1 MRVELH
7 LMRFVPY
14 FMWFVLVL
22 LRFALVLLRFVLL
35 CHEGRTS
42 FLCSTC
48 TFSFQLVI
56 ETPKFVLH
64 SEQLRS
70 LLFTSTSRTSHSPL
84 SLSTL
89 TLHSHSP
96 LSPHDASSR
105 ILYNL
110 GVI

>member
-1 MRVELH
+1 MRVELL
-7 LMRFVPY
+7 LMRFVPH

-22 LRFALVLLRFVLL
+22 LRVVLVLLRFVLL

-70 LLFTSTSRTSHSPL
+70 LVKSDGWGGGGREEKGESES
-84 SLSTL
+84 
-89 TLHSHSP
+89 
-96 LSPHDASSR
+96 
-105 ILYNL
+105 N
-110 GVI
+110 G